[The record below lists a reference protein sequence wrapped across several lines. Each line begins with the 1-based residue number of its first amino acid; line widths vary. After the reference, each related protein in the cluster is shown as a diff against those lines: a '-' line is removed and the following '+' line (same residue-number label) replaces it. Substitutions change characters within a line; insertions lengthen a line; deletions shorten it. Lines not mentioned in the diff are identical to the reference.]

1 MIVRVGAQLI
11 INKASM
17 LVDRGESDTMDN
29 TNVAGIYTVLMISN
43 RL

>member
-1 MIVRVGAQLI
+1 MIVRVGAQLM

-17 LVDRGESDTMDN
+17 LVDRGESDTMDD
-29 TNVAGIYTVLMISN
+29 TIVGGVYTVLMISN